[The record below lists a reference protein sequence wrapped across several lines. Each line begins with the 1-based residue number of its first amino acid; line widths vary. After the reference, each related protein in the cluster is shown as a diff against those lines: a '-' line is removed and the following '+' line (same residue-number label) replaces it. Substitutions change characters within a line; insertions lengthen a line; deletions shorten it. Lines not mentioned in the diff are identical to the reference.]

1 MVSAICLT
9 AYLAVT
15 IFSGLVVSHPGESD
29 TKVKRELKALRTS
42 LPVARRAINSCA
54 TAPGTTALKA
64 RSITRRA
71 TAAEKLRKE
80 RGITSHSIKSKR
92 GLPGFNKWAGVDH
105 DVSSLGF
112 GLDTPLGTIF
122 DSNSTCAL
130 VPESDLG
137 PYFVGGELIRS
148 DVTDDEPGVPL
159 HLDLQFIDVET
170 CEPIP
175 ASTLVDIW
183 ACNSTGVYSGI
194 TSGHQ
199 GGLNTTYLRG
209 VQSTDEDGT
218 VQFDTIF
225 PGHYP
230 GRATHIHLLITHNAT
245 LLPNKTYVTTS
256 GTPSHIGQLFFDQDL
271 ISEVEALAP
280 YNTNKVAITPNA
292 KDFINVAGA
301 TVDYDPFVDYV
312 RLGESLEDGLL
323 AFITVFVNTAA
334 NVTAA
339 RRPAAQYYE
348 GGGVP
353 LSPGFNFTL
362 PPGFNGTFPPPP
374 GSPFPSGPPSIRGG
388 LRRWLQRRGL

>member
-1 MVSAICLT
+1 MVNTICLT

-15 IFSGLVVSHPGESD
+15 IFTGLVVSHPGESN
-29 TKVKRELKALRTS
+29 TKLKRELDALRAS

-54 TAPGTTALKA
+54 AAPGTTALKA
-64 RSITRRA
+64 RSVTRRA
-71 TAAEKLRKE
+71 IAADTLRQK
-80 RGITSHSIKSKR
+80 RGIASHNIKSKR
-92 GLPGFNKWAGVDH
+92 DQPGFNKWAGVDH

-112 GLDTPLGTIF
+112 GLGTPLGTIF

-159 HLDLQFIDVET
+159 HLDLQFIDIET

-175 ASTLVDIW
+175 AGTLVDIW
-183 ACNSTGVYSGI
+183 ACNSTGVYSGVA
-194 TSGHQ
+194 SGGQ

-218 VQFDTIF
+218 TN
-225 PGHYP
+225 
-230 GRATHIHLLITHNAT
+230 NAT
-245 LLPNKTYVTTS
+245 LLKNKTYVTNS
-256 GTPSHIGQLFFDQDL
+256 GTPSHIGQLFFDQEL
-271 ISEVEALAP
+271 IAEVEALAP
-280 YNTNKVAITPNA
+280 YNTNKVAITPNE
-292 KDFINVAGA
+292 KDFIDVAGA

-312 RLGESLEDGLL
+312 RLGNSLEDGLL

-348 GGGVP
+348 GGGVS
-353 LSPGFNFTL
+353 LNPGFNFTL
-362 PPGFNGTFPPPP
+362 PPGFNGTGFPPPP
-374 GSPFPSGPPSIRGG
+374 GFPFPGGPPPFRGR
-388 LRRWLQRRGL
+388 LRRWLQRRGA